1 MEANRE
7 LEGEGVA
14 EDKERQ
20 PSYKIMTVEEFEQ
33 EKADM
38 EKHAQAAKERQEQAA
53 KEAAERA
60 ATNPPTPQKPAH
72 LEKPVAAGTGGTG
85 ISEAAEGSGKDN
97 STRYFLIIAAVIVV
111 LTVAVF
117 SIRALKSEQKYET
130 VTYNGFVFEQY
141 AGLWNTQWKQDGQLF
156 NLRLHYNPY
165 QVENVSIIGE
175 EGWSAG
181 ESMFITFDPEEGE
194 KFSYT
199 ALAAAELS
207 LSLNN
212 AFGITPVAACTENI
226 TAGCASR
233 PVVGCGSAPAN
244 SSVIYLKEGS
254 PAEITLQGGCATI
267 QGRGEELV
275 RAAEKAIYQWYGII
289 RAA

>member
-1 MEANRE
+1 
-7 LEGEGVA
+7 
-14 EDKERQ
+14 
-20 PSYKIMTVEEFEQ
+20 
-33 EKADM
+33 
-38 EKHAQAAKERQEQAA
+38 
-53 KEAAERA
+53 
-60 ATNPPTPQKPAH
+60 
-72 LEKPVAAGTGGTG
+72 
-85 ISEAAEGSGKDN
+85 
-97 STRYFLIIAAVIVV
+97 
-111 LTVAVF
+111 
-117 SIRALKSEQKYET
+117 
-130 VTYNGFVFEQY
+130 
-141 AGLWNTQWKQDGQLF
+141 QWKQDRQLY
-156 NLRLHYNPY
+156 NLRLHFNPY
-165 QVENVSIIGE
+165 QVENVSIIGD
-175 EGWSAG
+175 EGWSAR

-212 AFGITPVAACTENI
+212 AFGITPVAACTENV

-289 RAA
+289 RAS